1 MFKSMW
7 MVRIFYLHDWF
18 FICTYIYRWF
28 LYVKMYVGKY
38 TKKSCHKMDANRWA
52 KSTWSPS
59 DREELMD
66 QMCMSM
72 VKLQGRL
79 QFSQARAGADGVVV
93 DERWWVLA
101 DKVAAGRLEG
111 FGGLGGCFFSDVVC
125 CCMLYGFWFISGG
138 GCWGIV
144 GSMFGSK
151 VFVS

>member
-1 MFKSMW
+1 
-7 MVRIFYLHDWF
+7 
-18 FICTYIYRWF
+18 
-28 LYVKMYVGKY
+28 
-38 TKKSCHKMDANRWA
+38 MDANRWA

-111 FGGLGGCFFSDVVC
+111 FGGLGGWFFFWCCMCVVC
-125 CCMLYGFWFISGG
+125 CM
-138 GCWGIV
+138 V
-144 GSMFGSK
+144 FGSFQ
-151 VFVS
+151 VVVVEV